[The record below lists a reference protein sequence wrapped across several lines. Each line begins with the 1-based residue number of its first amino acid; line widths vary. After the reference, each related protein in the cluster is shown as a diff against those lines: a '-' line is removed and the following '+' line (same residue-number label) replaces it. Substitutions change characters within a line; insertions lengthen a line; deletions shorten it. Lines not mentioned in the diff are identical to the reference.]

1 MEFLHFSTQ
10 IVNIAIAYKDLRTVV
25 LTEALKAE
33 SQDDSEGKP
42 FTYAYFLKQQVEK
55 LPEVL
60 SIRKLHAR
68 IQRQRK
74 ELEFWANA
82 KWCKY

>member
-10 IVNIAIAYKDLRTVV
+10 IVNIAIAHKELRKVV

-33 SQDDSEGKP
+33 NQDDSESKP
-42 FTYAYFLKQQVEK
+42 YTYASFLRNHVEK

-74 ELEFWANA
+74 ELDFWANA
-82 KWCKY
+82 KWCKI